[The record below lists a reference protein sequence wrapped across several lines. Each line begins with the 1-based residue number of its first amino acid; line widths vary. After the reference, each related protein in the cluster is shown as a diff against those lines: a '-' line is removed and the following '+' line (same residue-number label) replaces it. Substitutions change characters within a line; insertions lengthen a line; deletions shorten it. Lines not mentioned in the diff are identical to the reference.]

1 MKTRLLI
8 IQALALIACVSAFSR
23 TTYPKHEERAVW
35 LTTIGGLDWP
45 SRYAQSPS
53 SIERQQKE
61 LTDMLDRLRQA
72 NINTVMLQTR
82 VRATTIFP
90 STAETGMEPWD
101 GCLSGRPGVSPG
113 YDALAFAIDECH
125 RRGMALHAWIVTIP
139 VGKWN
144 GTGCMALRKRHP
156 DIVMKI
162 GDEGYMNPAKAET
175 ADYLARY
182 CADITRRYDIDGIH
196 LDYIR
201 YPETMRR
208 LPPQDEGRRNIT
220 HIVKEIS
227 QSVRDVKPWVR
238 ISCSPIGKHDD
249 TRRFW
254 SHGWNARQR
263 VMQDAKAWLRDGLM
277 DALYPMMY
285 FRGENFYPFAVDWQE
300 GAYGRTISPG
310 LGIYFLDPKEG
321 RWQLDDVTRE
331 MYVLRE
337 LGMGFCMFRTKFF
350 LNDVKGIYSFVRE
363 TFAPYPAL
371 VPSLPS
377 AHGDAPRQPAELTIT
392 PHPTCQTISWRY
404 GYMQPEGGIRYNVYG
419 SDTYPVD
426 TDNPENIIATG
437 LSATHLSVPRTRTV
451 AYYAITAADR
461 YGRESHPRQMEKPQ
475 RMTRKVMPAWWYVT
489 HPNG

>member
-310 LGIYFLDPKEG
+310 LG
-321 RWQLDDVTRE
+321 V
-331 MYVLRE
+331 
-337 LGMGFCMFRTKFF
+337 
-350 LNDVKGIYSFVRE
+350 
-363 TFAPYPAL
+363 
-371 VPSLPS
+371 
-377 AHGDAPRQPAELTIT
+377 
-392 PHPTCQTISWRY
+392 
-404 GYMQPEGGIRYNVYG
+404 
-419 SDTYPVD
+419 
-426 TDNPENIIATG
+426 
-437 LSATHLSVPRTRTV
+437 
-451 AYYAITAADR
+451 
-461 YGRESHPRQMEKPQ
+461 
-475 RMTRKVMPAWWYVT
+475 
-489 HPNG
+489 

>member
-1 MKTRLLI
+1 MIL
-8 IQALALIACVSAFSR
+8 QALALIACVSAFSR
-23 TTYPKHEERAVW
+23 TACPKHEERAVW

-45 SRYAQSPS
+45 TRYAQSPS

-61 LTDMLDRLRQA
+61 LTDILDRLRQA

-90 STAETGMEPWD
+90 STAETGLEPWD

-113 YDALAFAIDECH
+113 YDALAFAIGECH

-144 GTGCMALRKRHP
+144 GAGCVALRKRHP
-156 DIVMKI
+156 DLVMKI
-162 GDEGYMNPAKAET
+162 GDEGYMNPAKAGT

-208 LPPQDEGRRNIT
+208 LPPQDEGRQNIT
-220 HIVKEIS
+220 HIVREIS
-227 QSVRDVKPWVR
+227 QSVRGVKPWVR

-254 SHGWNARQR
+254 SRGWNARQR

-277 DALYPMMY
+277 DTLYPMMY

-300 GAYGRTISPG
+300 GAYGRYISPG
-310 LGIYFLDPKEG
+310 LGIYFLDPREG
-321 RWQLDDVTRE
+321 QWVIDDVTRE

-337 LGMGFCMFRTKFF
+337 LGMGFCLFRTKFF
-350 LNDVKGIYSFVRE
+350 LNDVKGIYTFVKE
-363 TFAPYPAL
+363 TFAPYP
-371 VPSLPS
+371 SLTPVTLTT
-377 AHGDAPRQPAELTIT
+377 HGTEPER
-392 PHPTCQTISWRY
+392 PTKLDIRRHATHVEIGWQYKGHR
-404 GYMQPEGGIRYNVYG
+404 PEGGILYNVYA

-426 TDNPENIIATG
+426 TDNPENIIAVRLT
-437 LSATHLSVPRTRTV
+437 APHLTLPHAKSI
-451 AYYAITAADR
+451 AYYAVTASDR
-461 YGRESHPRQMEKPQ
+461 YGRESSPLQMERPI
-475 RMTRKVMPAWWYVT
+475 RPTRKAMPGWWYVT
-489 HPNG
+489 RPNG